1 MSAEKQGDS
10 MTSWLPLGSYLPR
23 LICSFIIVAASVLMT
38 SPAQAL
44 PAFDQIVVFGDSLSD
59 NGNAGR
65 ASNGPVWVEHLAS
78 QFGLTIKPSRTGG
91 TNFAVGGA
99 CLDPR
104 SGNTSLRAQGNA
116 YLRTAR
122 PRGRILH
129 IVFGGGNDLLA
140 AIGQPQAVAMADAA
154 VASLRSIVADLVHQ
168 GATDILVPNLPAI
181 GITPAVRA
189 QGRQAVDAG
198 NKLAAHFNRALDQAL
213 SGFAGKT
220 GLRLYRLDVWQLAE
234 RVSADPAAAGFVDIT
249 TPCGQRRPCEGYL
262 FWDDVHPTTWAHRR
276 LAEAAAQVLETR

>member
-1 MSAEKQGDS
+1 MRADTGDS
-10 MTSWLPLGSYLPR
+10 MISQLPWDSYLPR
-23 LICSFIIVAASVLMT
+23 LIRSFIIVAVSVLMT
-38 SPAQAL
+38 SSAQAL
-44 PAFDQIVVFGDSLSD
+44 PTFDQIVVFGDSLSD

-78 QFGLTIKPSRTGG
+78 QFGLRIKPSRTGG

-99 CLDPR
+99 RLDPR
-104 SGNTSLRAQGNA
+104 SGNTSLRAQGSA

-140 AIGQPQAVAMADAA
+140 ALGQPQALAMVDIA

-189 QGRQAVDAG
+189 QGRQAVDTG

-213 SGFAGKT
+213 SGIAGQT

-234 RVSADPAAAGFVDIT
+234 RVTADPIATGFVDIT

-262 FWDDVHPTTWAHRR
+262 FWDDVHPTTRAHQR